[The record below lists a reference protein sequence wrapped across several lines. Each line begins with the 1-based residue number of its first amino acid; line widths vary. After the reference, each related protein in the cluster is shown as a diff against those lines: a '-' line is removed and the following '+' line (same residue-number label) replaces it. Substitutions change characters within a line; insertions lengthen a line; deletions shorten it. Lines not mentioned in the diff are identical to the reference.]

1 MPEKTK
7 EETNS
12 IVENETENVQQR
24 KLEQQERLL
33 KATSNVL
40 NLQKEATSMCESLV
54 EKTKNCKLNAE
65 KKKIQ
70 EESIAALENKLTDML
85 HTAERREER
94 MANLQRQQEILRTS
108 LVDASNRMTAV
119 QERIARKREQI
130 LQRKLKKL
138 SLEGGT

>member
-7 EETNS
+7 EEMNS

-40 NLQKEATSMCESLV
+40 NLQKEATSMCESIV

-108 LVDASNRMTAV
+108 LVDASNRMTVV